1 MREGRVIVNF
11 SRHALVED
19 DAGVRRDCQVKGRR
33 LQVVCGD
40 RVRFTV
46 QNSGYGLVEEVLPR
60 RSVLARHDPHK
71 TQTPLAANVDRMCI
85 VVAPLPAPEPFLIDK
100 YTIAAALL
108 GIEPLIVM
116 NKVDLGDGPDTALA
130 EALAE
135 LLADYA
141 ELGIATVAV
150 SAIDGRG
157 LDAFRAAIAGSCS
170 IVVGPSGVG
179 KSSLVRSLV
188 PDLDLRIGEIS
199 RASGEGKHTTTRTT
213 LFDLPGGGELID
225 SPGVRDFYLWPMAL
239 RELGTGFVEFRALAG
254 RCKFSDCTHRSEPQC
269 AVRDA
274 VDAGALLT
282 RRYESY
288 LGLARIMEKQY
299 GWEEENRKKKDAR
312 DKPRGAG

>member
-19 DAGVRRDCQVKGRR
+19 DAGARLDCQVRGRR
-33 LQVVCGD
+33 LQAVCGD

-46 QNSGYGLVEEVLPR
+46 QGSGYGLIEEVLPR
-60 RSVLARHDPHK
+60 RSVLSRHDPHK
-71 TQTPLAANVDRMCI
+71 SQAPLAANVDRMCI
-85 VVAPLPAPEPFLIDK
+85 VVAPVPTPEPFLIDK
-100 YTIAAALL
+100 YTVAAALL

-116 NKVDLGDGPDTALA
+116 NKVDLGDGADTALA

-141 ELGIATVAV
+141 ELGIPTLAV
-150 SAIDGRG
+150 STIDGRG
-157 LDAFRAAIAGSCS
+157 LDGFRAELVGRTS

-179 KSSLVRSLV
+179 KSSLVKRLV

-213 LFDLPGGGELID
+213 LFDLPGGGALLD

-239 RELGTGFVEFRALAG
+239 RDLGSGFVEFRALAA
-254 RCKFSDCTHRSEPQC
+254 RCKFGDCSHRVEPAC
-269 AVRDA
+269 AVRAA
-274 VDAGALLT
+274 VEAGELLT

-288 LGLARIMEKQY
+288 LGLTRIMEKQY
-299 GWEEENRKKKDAR
+299 GWEEEKRKKCGRSKDER
-312 DKPRGAG
+312 